1 MKKRKLLLLLILCLG
16 LCGCGKN
23 EEKQDDFTAI
33 GGEGTETVMED
44 MLTLSMRIPET
55 LNPLL
60 NREETVDR
68 ILKLI
73 YMPLLEFDETG
84 KPSPAIAKSWEMGA
98 DGKTVTM
105 QLQNDIMWQNGG
117 KLTAEDVVY
126 SFRTIQN
133 APDGSVYKKVLD
145 YVADCTKAGEYTVVF
160 TFHET
165 FSSNLSA
172 LRFPVISAN
181 YHGGDNDPKG
191 AVNQTPV
198 GNGLYGMY
206 SYKQASELILKSS
219 ESYSGE
225 KPLISYI
232 RVKITAGEDTD
243 INSFEQ
249 GMTDVLVTEAT
260 EAGRYVD
267 EGISGMYQYTS
278 NDYDFIG
285 FNFKKELFQDKALR
299 QAVAYAL
306 PKEDMMDS
314 VYLNYAVM
322 TNTPIHPKSWLYE
335 ENVALY
341 DYNPSMASTFLKN
354 SGWTDTDGNS
364 KLEKKTEDGQTKQ
377 LKATILVNSEN
388 TARRQIASKLK
399 EELTAVGFD
408 ITIDQQS
415 FSAYQDKF
423 INGQFDIIIGGWHC
437 SEVTDLAPFFST
449 AGSLNFIGYT
459 NEEVDQLLAAARNA
473 SGEGQTLLAY
483 SSLQKKL
490 AEELPYISI
499 AYRNKAVFASKNV
512 GGEIMPTEFD
522 VFCTIEKWT
531 YEKGEQ

>member
-1 MKKRKLLLLLILCLG
+1 MKKKKWLLLLALCVA
-16 LCGCGKN
+16 LCGCGKG
-23 EEKQDDFTAI
+23 EAQQEDFTAV
-33 GGEGTETVMED
+33 GGESTDIIDEN

-84 KPSPAIAKSWEMGA
+84 KAYPAVAESWEVGA
-98 DGKTVTM
+98 DGKTISM
-105 QLQNDIMWQNGG
+105 KLRSDIMWQNGG

-133 APDGSVYKKVLD
+133 APEGSVYKKVLQ
-145 YVADCTKAGEYTVVF
+145 YVSECTKTGEYSVVF
-160 TFHET
+160 TFHEN
-165 FSSNLSA
+165 FSGNLSA
-172 LRFPVISAN
+172 LRFPIISSS
-181 YHGGDNDPKG
+181 YHGGENDPKA
-191 AVNQTPV
+191 AVNQTPM
-198 GNGLYGMY
+198 GNGIYALY
-206 SYKQASELILKSS
+206 SHKQASELILQGS
-219 ESYSGE
+219 EQYSGE
-225 KPLISYI
+225 KPLISRI

-278 NDYDFIG
+278 NQYDFIG
-285 FNFKKELFQDKALR
+285 FNFKRDLFQDKALR

-306 PKEDMMDS
+306 PKENLMDS

-322 TNTPIHPKSWLYE
+322 TNTPINPKNWLYE

-354 SGWTDTDGNS
+354 SGWTDTDGNG
-364 KLEKKTEDGQTKQ
+364 KLEKKSEDGQTKQ
-377 LKATILVNSEN
+377 LKATILVNTEN
-388 TARRQIASKLK
+388 TARRQIATKLK

-408 ITIDQQS
+408 ITIDQQN
-415 FSAYQDKF
+415 FTNYQQKF
-423 INGQFDIIIGGWHC
+423 IDGQYDMIVGGWNC
-437 SEVTDLAPFFST
+437 SEVTDLTQFFGT
-449 AGSLNFIGYT
+449 AGNLNYIGYT
-459 NEEVDQLLAAARNA
+459 NEEVDQLLAAARSA
-473 SGEGQTLLAY
+473 VGEGQTLLAY

-499 AYRNKAVFASKNV
+499 AYRNEAVFASKNV
-512 GGEIMPTEFD
+512 SGSISPTQFN
-522 VFCTIEKWT
+522 VFRGIETWT
-531 YEKGEQ
+531 YEKGE